1 MKGADMFVLLK
12 DDSSGV
18 WRLTDRHATGFV
30 FPLLD
35 QHNDLVL
42 LSSDVQAASGIITA
56 VLRRKLAP
64 CDPDDLPIEPGASY
78 HVLWAYGSVWDY
90 HGPTN
95 RGSKNI
101 VFVPDPFAGNPTAG
115 GSDGSLPSTISSTST
130 TPPSATT
137 APASAP
143 SLSQPAPSASSSTAD
158 PPLVSQAAGPD
169 ASQVAT
175 YNLTMS
181 AVKIPT
187 DLTTYYVQF
196 FKLPDDRKYHII
208 QYRAVV
214 NSPLMHH
221 VVVYGCSAKAAADI
235 MTWNSTGPF
244 DEKDLEVPC
253 LQFYMFASLGNTPVV
268 MPPEAGLPFGGGT
281 YSWLAL
287 EIHYNNPEGLDGQ
300 SDVGSGITFDY
311 TTQLRPNDM
320 GLLTMHQFNL
330 YIPRGNSSYT
340 ADTVICPGACTKRFR
355 QPVHMVSQ
363 RYHMHGTGKS
373 ALTRRIRGANELHP
387 IGNLRAFD
395 YGFQYAEPIMPNVS
409 MLYPGD
415 TLLFTCSFDSSSRQY
430 DTIFGLGSDDE
441 MCVHY
446 IYYWPRQADMGMCL
460 DVPLQKDLRKI
471 PGNPHFTTD
480 IALCAPDIAPVEA
493 LFRNEADKIA
503 NYTAMGYLVPYD
515 ALPANILP
523 YNATCTNELSTAA
536 SLSTA
541 D

>member
-12 DDSSGV
+12 DDSGV
-18 WRLTDRHATGFV
+18 WQLTDRHAIGFV
-30 FPLLD
+30 PPLLD

-42 LSSDVQAASGIITA
+42 LSSTVQPASGIITA

-95 RGSKNI
+95 RGSQSI
-101 VFVPDPFAGNPTAG
+101 VFLPDPVAGNPTAG
-115 GSDGSLPSTISSTST
+115 GGVSDGSLPSTNNSTGT
-130 TPPSATT
+130 TPPAATT
-137 APASAP
+137 APASA
-143 SLSQPAPSASSSTAD
+143 SSQSQPAYSNSSGTAD
-158 PPLVSQAAGPD
+158 PPVVSLAGGPD

-187 DLTTYYVQF
+187 RMTTYYVQL

-208 QYRAVV
+208 RYQSVM
-214 NSPLMHH
+214 NTPLMHH
-221 VVVYGCSAKAAADI
+221 VVVYGCSARAVAAIALL
-235 MTWNSTGPF
+235 NSTGPF
-244 DEKDLEVPC
+244 DEKDITMEC
-253 LQFYMFASLGNTPVV
+253 SEFYMFASPGSKPVI

-287 EIHYNNPEGLDGQ
+287 EIHYNNPQGLDGQ
-300 SDVGSGITFDY
+300 SDMGSGITFDY
-311 TTQLRPNDM
+311 TTLLRPNDM

-330 YIPRGNSSYT
+330 YIPAGSSSYS
-340 ADTVICPGACTKRFR
+340 ADPVICPGACTRKFR
-355 QPVHMVSQ
+355 QPVHMVNQ

-395 YGFQYAEPIMPNVS
+395 YGFQSAQPITPNVS
-409 MLYPGD
+409 ILYPGD
-415 TLLFTCSFDSSSRQY
+415 TLLFTCTFDSSSRQN
-430 DTIFGLGSDDE
+430 TTMFGLASSDE
-441 MCVHY
+441 MCIHY

-460 DVPLQKDLRKI
+460 DIPLQKDLRKV
-471 PGNPHFTTD
+471 PGNPQFQTD
-480 IALCAPDIAPVEA
+480 TALCAPDLEPLEA
-493 LFRNEADKIA
+493 LFRNDTAKIA

-523 YNATCTNELSTAA
+523 YNATCTNELPTAA
-536 SLSTA
+536 
-541 D
+541 